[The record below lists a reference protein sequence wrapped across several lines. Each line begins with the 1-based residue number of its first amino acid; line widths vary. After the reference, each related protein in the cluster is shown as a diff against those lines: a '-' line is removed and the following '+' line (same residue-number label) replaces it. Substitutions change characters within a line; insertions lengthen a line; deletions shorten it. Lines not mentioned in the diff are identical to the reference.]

1 MENRVRQSVFV
12 GASIRRVEHMTFWER
27 VFGVRSVERRE
38 CLEDGWVHLPNDDD
52 DLEKKKRYAFYV
64 WSQLWKDEG
73 IIMY

>member
-1 MENRVRQSVFV
+1 
-12 GASIRRVEHMTFWER
+12 MTFWER